1 MDEEEFMRTN
11 INTAYVIKV
20 DLNNIKDF
28 KQKLAKLVDES
39 GADIIYHTV
48 SAYKLNVIEDKQ

>member
-20 DLNNIKDF
+20 DLN
-28 KQKLAKLVDES
+28 LVNELKRKIIDVVKEFN
-39 GADIIYHTV
+39 GDIIYHTV
-48 SAYKLNVIEDKQ
+48 SAYKLKVLQDK